1 MAKDASTSKG
11 SGLVGPLY
19 TEPVPGESLG
29 AHRVEGPKGP
39 KNPADPMGY
48 THGLND
54 GSPAPSR
61 SYTRVA
67 PNKGTHAQKD

>member
-1 MAKDASTSKG
+1 MAKNPSTKG

-19 TEPVPGESLG
+19 TEPGASESLG

-39 KNPADPMGY
+39 KNPPDPIGY

-54 GSPAPSR
+54 GRPAPSR
-61 SYTRVA
+61 TYTRVA
-67 PNKGTHAQKD
+67 PNKSTTAQKD